1 MGIHQNEALPTRQ
14 EDVHQ
19 QRGTNT
25 CCASNRQK
33 WQAPTVGYKIG
44 IIHQEQA
51 KPMNQEN
58 MEVAPTKQF

>member
-1 MGIHQNEALPTRQ
+1 MGIHQNEALPTKQ

-25 CCASNRQK
+25 RCASNRQK

-51 KPMNQEN
+51 
-58 MEVAPTKQF
+58 